1 MTGQVS
7 RGSAGE
13 YQADEQAGVA
23 RLSWRVKIE
32 GYRDEKFIYSDL
44 LKTHGNQIAPGNRKD
59 RVSAFKSAQKN
70 RKGKIIQMR

>member
-1 MTGQVS
+1 MLKIS
-7 RGSAGE
+7 K
-13 YQADEQAGVA
+13 
-23 RLSWRVKIE
+23 KIE